1 MIATNRGVS
10 NRIRVALAEG
20 RRRGSDDRG
29 ATLVELAL
37 SSIILFSFVFGIMD
51 MSLAIYGYHFI
62 SEAARE
68 GTRYAIVHG
77 STAGGGTACASYTS
91 GNCQATSAQVQQYVK
106 SFSFPGISEGLMTVT
121 PTWSAY
127 TPGATCPTAPALC
140 NTPGSLVTVAVQYS
154 FPVNIP
160 FVKHQTLTLKSTS
173 AMVISQ

>member
-68 GTRYAIVHG
+68 GTRYAIVRG

-121 PTWSAY
+121 PSWSAY
-127 TPGATCPTAPALC
+127 PVGVACTPSASC
-140 NTPGSLVTVAVQYS
+140 NNPGNLVTVLVQYQ

-160 FVKHQTLTLKSTS
+160 FVKHKTLTMNSTS